1 MKFECENQCL
11 NINRFTRELSN
22 SHKKAEANA
31 GWDRREHWNR
41 KISHV
46 NHCSPQAHLLK
57 ERQGIGGER
66 GGTKMHHWLNG
77 KGERRVGCDKRI
89 PPCQISLSVSLSS
102 KHILCCHVCLATG
115 SPLLCVCVYIC
126 VCVCVW
132 VCVCRSERKQ
142 AEKAELPLPQSYMQ
156 PAFEEDPGGEQG
168 GRRICN
174 RVNLR
179 PR

>member
-1 MKFECENQCL
+1 
-11 NINRFTRELSN
+11 
-22 SHKKAEANA
+22 
-31 GWDRREHWNR
+31 
-41 KISHV
+41 
-46 NHCSPQAHLLK
+46 
-57 ERQGIGGER
+57 
-66 GGTKMHHWLNG
+66 MHHWLNG

-115 SPLLCVCVYIC
+115 SPLLCVCVC
-126 VCVCVW
+126 VCVCMCVW